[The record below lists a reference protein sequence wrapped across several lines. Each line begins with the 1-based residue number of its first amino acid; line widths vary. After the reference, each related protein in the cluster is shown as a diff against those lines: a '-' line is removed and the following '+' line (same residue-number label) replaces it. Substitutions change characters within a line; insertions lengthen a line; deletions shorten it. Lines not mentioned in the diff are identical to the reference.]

1 MLSFSDLFQK
11 FLRKLKFGQSE
22 AYRDTYKNGNMLL
35 FQVKEFTSR
44 SGDEIVLLL
53 DRQDGPT
60 FWPNVFVT
68 SQYVVAGRAADT
80 RKKVLRSIGMARMWA
95 ASLSRNLDD
104 ELSFGPFLST
114 QDVPSLADFLGLN
127 AATQESR
134 FTENRAVAESSGT
147 ARRLEDLRPDRRRL
161 LGTREKAAHPDEVGN
176 RIRWVAEYVDW
187 HLCRRLGDMQHSG
200 QDAYA
205 LREHGLEVLSL
216 LRQRI
221 PSNSARHDEIAL
233 EGISEEA
240 EAALEATL
248 HPASDQNPFRSAF
261 VRARNYLA
269 WRLYKDTGSRRS
281 EVRNAHADD
290 IAYATR
296 RFWIRESKT
305 TPRET
310 VIGEITAEAFDDFM
324 TEHWGNLPR
333 EARRRGY
340 LFTDKNGTRLSARAF
355 NRIFEAARAIVPA
368 IPDCTSPHT
377 IRRTWNDRFSETI
390 DSLPADKKPPEER
403 EIQMRNRLQGWSPNS
418 KMGAL
423 YARRHTRRKADEIA
437 ERLVENFD
445 IKIGRDDG

>member
-1 MLSFSDLFQK
+1 MLP
-11 FLRKLKFGQSE
+11 
-22 AYRDTYKNGNMLL
+22 

-68 SQYVVAGRAADT
+68 SRYVVAGRAADT

-95 ASLSRNLDD
+95 ASLARNLDD
-104 ELSFGPFLST
+104 ELSSGHFLST
-114 QDVPSLADFLGLN
+114 QDVSQLADFLSLN

-134 FTENRAVAESSGT
+134 FAENRAIAGSAGR
-147 ARRLEDLRPDRRRL
+147 ARRLEDLRPDSRKL
-161 LGTREKAAHPDEVGN
+161 SGTCEKAAHPDEVGN

-187 HLCRRLGDMQHSG
+187 HLSRRLGDMQRAG

-205 LREHGLEVLSL
+205 LREHGLEISSL
-216 LRQRI
+216 LHQRV
-221 PSNSARHDEIAL
+221 PSSSARHDEIAL
-233 EGISEEA
+233 EGISEA
-240 EAALEATL
+240 AVAALEAAL
-248 HPASDQNPFRSAF
+248 HPTSKQNPFRSAF

-269 WRLYKDTGSRRS
+269 WRLYKDTGARRS
-281 EVRNAHADD
+281 EVRNAHAED
-290 IAYATR
+290 ITYANR

-310 VIGEITAEAFDDFM
+310 VIGEITAEAFDHFM
-324 TEHWGNLPR
+324 TEHWGTLPR

-340 LFTDKNGTRLSARAF
+340 LFTDESGKHLSARAF
-355 NRIFEAARAIVPA
+355 NRIFESARAVNPA
-368 IPDCTSPHT
+368 IPDFTSPHT
-377 IRRTWNDRFSETI
+377 MRRTWNDSFSRTI
-390 DSLPADKKPPEER
+390 DNLPSDKKPPEER

-423 YARRHTRRKADEIA
+423 YARRHTRRAADELA
-437 ERLVENFD
+437 EGL
-445 IKIGRDDG
+445 IKNLDTEAGRDDG